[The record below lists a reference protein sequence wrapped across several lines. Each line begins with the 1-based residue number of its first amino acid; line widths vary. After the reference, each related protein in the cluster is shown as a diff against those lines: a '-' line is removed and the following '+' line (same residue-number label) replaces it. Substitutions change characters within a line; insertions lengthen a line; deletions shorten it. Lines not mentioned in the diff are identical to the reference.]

1 VGFQRAADSHDSLER
16 ELNQERAAALLRIS
30 GTLDSLIAQ
39 LQAARERILRL
50 RGAERERQVESY
62 RELRRQAIRYR
73 WYLEVQREALG
84 LRHHHRLDEFYEIP
98 APVEP

>member
-1 VGFQRAADSHDSLER
+1 MGFQRAADSHDSLER

-39 LQAARERILRL
+39 LQAARERIMRL

-62 RELRRQAIRYR
+62 RELRRQAMRYR

-98 APVEP
+98 APEP

>member
-39 LQAARERILRL
+39 LQAARERIMRL

-62 RELRRQAIRYR
+62 RELRRQAMRYR